1 MNLIDDIKAHHAELT
16 AWRRDIH
23 AHPELGFEEHRT
35 ADFVAQ
41 KLRDF
46 GLEVYTGIGKT
57 GVVGA
62 LRVGNTT
69 RSVGLRADM
78 DALPIQEANTFDHCS
93 KHEGVMHACGH
104 DGHTIM
110 LLGAAK
116 YLAATRN
123 FDGQVYFIFQPAEE
137 GIGGAMAM
145 IEDGLFQQFPCD
157 AVFGMHNRPTLPVG
171 QFAVRSGAMMA
182 GGAFFDIDI
191 TGNGAHG
198 ARPESGIDPIIVAA
212 QMVNAIQSIV
222 SRNLRPVETAVVSIT
237 QVHSGDAY
245 NVIPHTARL
254 SGTVRAFS
262 QDVMKMVETRMKGI
276 AEGVAASMGAQAVVD
291 FRNIFAPTI
300 NNPTEA
306 EFAAKICNDIVGA
319 ENVERNPPLIMASED
334 FSFMLEKV
342 PGCYIN
348 IGNGGEEGGCE
359 VHNPAYDFN
368 DDAIPQ
374 GATFFA
380 RLVEERLAADAER
393 TT

>member
-41 KLRDF
+41 KLREF

-62 LRVGNTT
+62 LRVGNTM

-212 QMVNAIQSIV
+212 QMVTAIQSIV